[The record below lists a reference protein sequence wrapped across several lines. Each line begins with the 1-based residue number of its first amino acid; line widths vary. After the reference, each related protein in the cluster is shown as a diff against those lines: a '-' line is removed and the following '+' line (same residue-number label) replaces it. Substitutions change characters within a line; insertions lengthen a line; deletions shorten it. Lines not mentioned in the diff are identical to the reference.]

1 MGLLQNIA
9 NSVPLPAAGYKGHI
23 SADLTP
29 GASNP
34 SKIARRGAVN
44 ALKGLGRLPFNYDPG
59 PLESL
64 RPKPRPK
71 SKLRA
76 FGEYLQECRSAI
88 AVRSGPAGANGSGD
102 LVIKSNTEAWDPW
115 ARTALW
121 K

>member
-1 MGLLQNIA
+1 M
-9 NSVPLPAAGYKGHI
+9 YKGHI

-29 GASNP
+29 LASNP

-44 ALKGLGRLPFNYDPG
+44 TLKGLGRLPFNYDPG
-59 PLESL
+59 PLEAL

-76 FGEYLQECRSAI
+76 FGEYLQECRSAS
-88 AVRSGPAGANGSGD
+88 AVRPDSAGANGSGD
-102 LVIKSNTEAWDPW
+102 QIMVSNNGAWDPW